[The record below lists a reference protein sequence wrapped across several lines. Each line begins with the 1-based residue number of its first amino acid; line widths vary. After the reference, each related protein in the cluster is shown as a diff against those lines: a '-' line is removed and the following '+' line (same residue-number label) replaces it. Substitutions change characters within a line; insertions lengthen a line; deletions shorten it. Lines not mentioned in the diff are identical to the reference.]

1 MDANTADPRD
11 PDLRDRGQAVML
23 LLAVV
28 VIAVLSV
35 VAVGLFGQRIVD
47 RGRAQTAADAA
58 ALAATTGGR
67 AAATRLATRNGAILV
82 GYTETGDAVT
92 VVVDVDGQR
101 ATARATDG
109 P

>member
-1 MDANTADPRD
+1 MGSNPTTAGRD
-11 PDLRDRGQAVML
+11 NGQAVLL

-28 VIAVLSV
+28 VLAALSL

-58 ALAATTGGR
+58 ALAATGGGR
-67 AAATRLATRNGAILV
+67 SAAQRLATRNGAVLV
-82 GYTETGDAVT
+82 GYSEVGDVVT
-92 VVVDVDGQR
+92 VTVEIHGEH

>member
-1 MDANTADPRD
+1 MGN
-11 PDLRDRGQAVML
+11 DRGQAVVL

-28 VIAVLSV
+28 VMAALSV
-35 VAVGLFGQRIVD
+35 VGVGLFSTRIVD

-58 ALAATTGGR
+58 VLAGTTGGR
-67 AAATRLATRNGAILV
+67 TAAARLAASNGAVLLS
-82 GYTETGDAVT
+82 YAEDGDVVT
-92 VVVDVDGQR
+92 VVVDVGGEQ

>member
-1 MDANTADPRD
+1 M
-11 PDLRDRGQAVML
+11 VL

-28 VIAVLSV
+28 AMAALSV
-35 VAVGLFGQRIVD
+35 LAVGLFGQRIID

-58 ALAATTGGR
+58 ALAATEGGH
-67 AAATRLATRNGAILV
+67 AAAQRLAANNGAVLV
-82 GYTETGDAVT
+82 GYAEAGDAVT
-92 VVVDVDGQR
+92 VVVELNGDR

>member
-1 MDANTADPRD
+1 MHGIS
-11 PDLRDRGQAVML
+11 RDRGQAVPL

-28 VIAVLSV
+28 VMSAVSV
-35 VAVGLFGQRIVD
+35 AAIGVFSARLID

-58 ALAATTGGR
+58 ALAGTIGGE
-67 AAATRLATRNGAILV
+67 AAAQRLASSNGGHLI
-82 GYTETGDAVT
+82 GYHEAGDTVE
-92 VVVDVDGQR
+92 VVVDVGGER

>member
-1 MDANTADPRD
+1 MRN
-11 PDLRDRGQAVML
+11 DRGQAVIL

-28 VIAVLSV
+28 VMAALGV
-35 VAVGLFGQRIVD
+35 VGVGLFSARVID

-58 ALAATTGGR
+58 VLAATTGGR
-67 AAATRLATRNGAILV
+67 GAAARLASANGGVLMSYSENADV
-82 GYTETGDAVT
+82 VT
-92 VVVDVDGQR
+92 VVVEVDGER

>member
-1 MDANTADPRD
+1 MESTGN
-11 PDLRDRGQAVML
+11 DRGQAVIL

-28 VIAVLSV
+28 VLAALSV
-35 VAVGLFGQRIVD
+35 VGVGLFSVRIVD

-58 ALAATTGGR
+58 ALAATSGGR
-67 AAATRLATRNGAILV
+67 SAAVRLASSNGAVLV
-82 GYTETGDAVT
+82 GYSEDADVVT
-92 VVVDVDGQR
+92 VVVDVDGEK

>member
-1 MDANTADPRD
+1 MGSDPNERRHD
-11 PDLRDRGQAVML
+11 SGQAVVL

-28 VIAVLSV
+28 VMAALSV
-35 VAVGLFGQRIVD
+35 VATGQFAQRIVD

-58 ALAATTGGR
+58 ALAATGGGR
-67 AAATRLATRNGAILV
+67 AAAQRLAAGNGAVLI
-82 GYTETGDAVT
+82 GYAETGDFVT
-92 VVVDVDGQR
+92 VVVDVDGER

>member
-1 MDANTADPRD
+1 MGNQGD
-11 PDLRDRGQAVML
+11 DRGQAVML

-28 VIAVLSV
+28 VMAALSI
-35 VAVGLFGQRIVD
+35 VAVGLFAERLVD

-58 ALAATTGGR
+58 ALAATSGGR
-67 AAATRLATRNGAILV
+67 DAASRLAGDNGAALISYL
-82 GYTETGDAVT
+82 EEGDAVT
-92 VVVDVDGQR
+92 VVVEVGGER

>member
-1 MDANTADPRD
+1 
-11 PDLRDRGQAVML
+11 ML

-28 VIAVLSV
+28 VMAALSV
-35 VAVGLFGQRIVD
+35 VAVGLFSQRIVD

-58 ALAATTGGR
+58 ALAATEGGR
-67 AAATRLATRNGAILV
+67 GAAQRLAASNGAILV
-82 GYTETGDAVT
+82 GYAEVGDVVT
-92 VVVDVDGQR
+92 VVVELNGAR

>member
-1 MDANTADPRD
+1 MTSTSRC
-11 PDLRDRGQAVML
+11 RGQAVIL

-28 VIAVLSV
+28 VMAALAV
-35 VAVGLFGQRIVD
+35 VAVGQFAARIVD

-58 ALAATTGGR
+58 ALAGTTGGQR
-67 AAATRLATRNGAILV
+67 AAGQLAADNGGHLLS
-82 GYTETGDAVT
+82 YRQRGDEVT
-92 VVVDVDGQR
+92 VVVEVRGQR